1 MKLYEELNIHM
12 VLICKDRIS
21 FYKLT
26 RDLKISVWLYVKKE
40 RVQFSNTFL
49 SRNLITV
56 KMFLLFLPV
65 SRKSTI
71 FPMCSGNEGNR
82 LEMFTVFLTTK

>member
-21 FYKLT
+21 FYINQSLFNKSLLT
-26 RDLKISVWLYVKKE
+26 RDLRFLYGYMLRQRK
-40 RVQFSNTFL
+40 VQFSNTFL

-56 KMFLLFLPV
+56 KMFYYFYLFPEKYNISHVLW
-65 SRKSTI
+65 
-71 FPMCSGNEGNR
+71 E
-82 LEMFTVFLTTK
+82 